1 MKVLITGAT
10 GFIGK
15 KLVGELIRR
24 GHNVSI
30 LTRDSV
36 GTSQKL
42 PVNCEVYQWQPELY
56 PPKFEA
62 FKEVNAVIHLAGES
76 VADGRW
82 TESRKKSIKNSRVLS
97 TRNLVSA
104 MNSLK
109 HTPEV
114 FLSASAIGFYGGGRP
129 TELYEDLPAGKGFLA
144 NVCQEWEQETFNAKD
159 IGIRT

>member
-30 LTRDSV
+30 LTRDSE
-36 GTSQKL
+36 GASQKL

-76 VADGRW
+76 IADGRW
-82 TESRKKSIKNSRVLS
+82 TEPRKKSIKNSRVLS
-97 TRNLVSA
+97 TRNLVST

-109 HTPEV
+109 
-114 FLSASAIGFYGGGRP
+114 
-129 TELYEDLPAGKGFLA
+129 
-144 NVCQEWEQETFNAKD
+144 
-159 IGIRT
+159 